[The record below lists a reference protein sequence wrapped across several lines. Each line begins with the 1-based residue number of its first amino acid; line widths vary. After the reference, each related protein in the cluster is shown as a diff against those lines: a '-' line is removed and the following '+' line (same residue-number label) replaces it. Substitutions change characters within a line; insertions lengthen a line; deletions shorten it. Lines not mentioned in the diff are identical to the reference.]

1 MPTYV
6 KELMFH
12 GHDVVAAPT
21 SETKQ
26 WTENEEIPA
35 EMREEESYDRR
46 VIPTIFKGKL
56 QGRTSKQ
63 VFSTTHPFTL
73 PIGMCGGPVLIPR
86 GHFTHMAKEE
96 LAKMQFATA
105 PAPSADGAA
114 PVGRKRVSGVS
125 PELSKPHIMRK
136 EVLKTLAAKST
147 AQDGEAGAVEGEAAE
162 DELAY
167 QPGKADHLVVGLLE
181 GIVPLDHPVEEI
193 RGSPVFVESPDI
205 IT

>member
-1 MPTYV
+1 
-6 KELMFH
+6 MFH

-26 WTENEEIPA
+26 WTENEEIPP
-35 EMREEESYDRR
+35 EMREEETYDRR
-46 VIPTIFKGKL
+46 VIPTIFKGKF

-86 GHFTHMAKEE
+86 GQFTHIAKEE

-105 PAPSADGAA
+105 PNPSADGA
-114 PVGRKRVSGVS
+114 PVGRKRPSGVS

-136 EVLKTLAAKST
+136 ELLKNLAARSG
-147 AQDGEAGAVEGEAAE
+147 AQGNEAGATEEEAPE
-162 DELAY
+162 DELGY
-167 QPGKADHLVVGLLE
+167 QPGKADNLVVGLLE
-181 GIVPLDHPVEEI
+181 GIVPVDHPVEEI

-205 IT
+205 IA